1 MKNQKLALL
10 ALVLICLPALA
21 EKRGTVMRGGLGFL
35 FPDANRFV
43 NGGQLS
49 TNKGASVQGS
59 YTRSEDTSSQD
70 ANASLVWA
78 NGSAGLGAGVTR
90 SGMEL
95 NDSITSSDSLS
106 AQGGISLEGGQ
117 VTVGAVYSNSLES
130 GVTDEG
136 HLSGQLNLNLSKP
149 GQGWVLGVNAGT
161 TMGRTTNTTSG
172 TVGLGYAFSSG
183 LMFEGAYQVD
193 DLSDSKNY
201 HRYSGSFVYSGHSW
215 YAAGQYNKVKED
227 TTNPDSASGRLG
239 VVFGKADLSAQV
251 TQETY
256 SGGDTTYGGTLRY
269 TF

>member
-1 MKNQKLALL
+1 MKNRNIALF
-10 ALVLICLPALA
+10 ALTLICLPALA

-49 TNKGASVQGS
+49 TNKGTAIQGS
-59 YTRSEDTSSQD
+59 YTRSNDTSSQD

-95 NDSITSSDSLS
+95 NDATTSSDSLS
-106 AQGGISLEGGQ
+106 AQGGISLEGGK

-130 GVTDEG
+130 GVTDQG
-136 HLSGQLNLNLSKP
+136 HLSGQLNLNLGKP
-149 GQGWVLGVNAGT
+149 GHGWVLGVNAGT
-161 TMGRTTNTTSG
+161 TMGKTSNTTSG

-183 LMFEGAYQVD
+183 LMLEGAYQID
-193 DLSDSKNY
+193 DFSDSKNNN
-201 HRYSGSFVYSGHSW
+201 RYSGSFVYASSAW
-215 YAAGQYNKVKED
+215 YAAGQYNKVKVG
-227 TTNPDSASGRLG
+227 TSNPDSASGRLG

-251 TQETY
+251 TKETY
-256 SGGDTTYGGTLRY
+256 TGGDTTYGGTLRY